1 MTWAQVFY
9 NLMASALIH
18 FHNTNSFDIGPTRIF
33 TEFYQPEEIAK
44 RDQCSLYYLS
54 PWAPAGWWWPPWG
67 RWSAGCSAGSSW
79 WGWRWI
85 MMNNGFPGRSKPGE
99 GVVDSVEHG
108 RFQLLDH
115 ILFYFFT
122 LRHNQPGSRSSPGS
136 RQWSRPGCSARHYQG
151 SWDLHC
157 EGQCWWN
164 KSSRWEHQPDGVLC
178 KVEKGETSQV
188 VQSSR
193 HPGQLAALQV
203 LSKKMLQ
210 VNKVRL
216 VWMMN
221 MVWTLRLRF
230 FRDCSSPL
238 KAPSARV
245 MLLSENFSV
254 FNLHIFCVTIT

>member
-1 MTWAQVFY
+1 M
-9 NLMASALIH
+9 LSH
-18 FHNTNSFDIGPTRIF
+18 HH
-33 TEFYQPEEIAK
+33 
-44 RDQCSLYYLS
+44 S

-67 RWSAGCSAGSSW
+67 RWSAGCSASLGW
-79 WGWRWI
+79 GGWRWI
-85 MMNNGFPGRSKPGE
+85 MMNNGFPRRSKPGE
-99 GVVDSVEHG
+99 GVVDPVEHG
-108 RFQLLDH
+108 RLQLLDH
-115 ILFYFFT
+115 ILFYLFT

-216 VWMMN
+216 VMMVN

-254 FNLHIFCVTIT
+254 FNLHSFGVIITNSVDNM